1 MKVKKGQIIF
11 LVVIFLII
19 VSKINCVFADSVT
32 CIDVSKDDYEF
43 NADLRYGGFPFEKVA
58 GLLTDE
64 SFPQVYDFIVNGVD
78 TDKIKKCKQEDVYKN
93 LIDSTLEKM
102 DQIQK
107 ADTAGPA
114 GGGGGYSIIDY
125 FNSQGTSL
133 EKEKEKLNNILNEI
147 GASSQDKDKNAARY
161 DDVNNLDEASKS
173 TDIQT
178 RVNAVTEA
186 TKAEEERQTTIYQ
199 QPTVATDKS
208 SGSTLE
214 DMMTDADNFVKS
226 GDNDKVKSS
235 DLQNLSGII
244 YNIALQIGIGVAVI
258 AGLALGIQFMLS
270 SVEGKADV
278 KKGLKVYAIGCVVV
292 FGSFGIWKLVVTLM
306 QQI

>member
-1 MKVKKGQIIF
+1 MKVKRGKIIF

-19 VSKINCVFADSVT
+19 VSKINFVFADGVQVQ
-32 CIDVSKDDYEF
+32 DLVKEEDY
-43 NADLRYGGFPFEKVA
+43 DTYGDMMSSYSLE
-58 GLLTDE
+58 
-64 SFPQVYDFIVNGVD
+64 DFIGQMTDSNFWDYYKFTFHAVD
-78 TDKIKKCKQEDVYKN
+78 IDKVKEYGQEEGYKN
-93 LIDSTLEKM
+93 LINKVLDKM
-102 DQIQK
+102 VDMQK
-107 ADTAGPA
+107 AETLGLV
-114 GGGGGYSIIDY
+114 GGAKIKEDFKSQDLDY
-125 FNSQGTSL
+125 DD
-133 EKEKEKLNNILNEI
+133 EKKNVQKVLNAV
-147 GASSQDKDKNAARY
+147 GASSTTKEDADKVFGTVD
-161 DDVNNLDEASKS
+161 NLDKASKS
-173 TDIQT
+173 TDVQT
-178 RVNAVTEA
+178 KVDAVAEA
-186 TKAEEERQTTIYQ
+186 TKDQEKRKTTIYQ

>member
-19 VSKINCVFADSVT
+19 VSKINCVFADSVQVR
-32 CIDVSKDDYEF
+32 DLVKDEYYDTYDTMMASYSLEDFKGQMEDSNFWDYYKF
-43 NADLRYGGFPFEKVA
+43 TFY
-58 GLLTDE
+58 
-64 SFPQVYDFIVNGVD
+64 GVD
-78 TDKIKKCKQEDVYKN
+78 IDKVKEYGQEDGYKN
-93 LIDSTLEKM
+93 LINKVLEKM
-102 DQIQK
+102 VDMQK
-107 ADTAGPA
+107 AETLGLV
-114 GGGGGYSIIDY
+114 GGAKIKED
-125 FNSQGTSL
+125 FKAQGL
-133 EKEKEKLNNILNEI
+133 NYDDEKKNVQKVLNAV
-147 GASSQDKDKNAARY
+147 GASSTTKEDADKVFGTVD
-161 DDVNNLDEASKS
+161 NLDKASKS
-173 TDIQT
+173 TDVQT
-178 RVNAVTEA
+178 KVDAVAEA
-186 TKAEEERQTTIYQ
+186 TKAQEERQTTIYQ

>member
-1 MKVKKGQIIF
+1 MKVKRGKIIF
-11 LVVIFLII
+11 LLVVFFII
-19 VSKINCVFADSVT
+19 VSKINYVFADSVQVRD
-32 CIDVSKDDYEF
+32 IVKDEYYDIYDTMMASYSLEDFTGQMEDSNFWDYYKF
-43 NADLRYGGFPFEKVA
+43 TFH
-58 GLLTDE
+58 
-64 SFPQVYDFIVNGVD
+64 GVD
-78 TDKIKKCKQEDVYKN
+78 IDRVKEYGQEDGYKN
-93 LIDSTLEKM
+93 LINVVLDKMVQMQSAETLGLVGGAEIKK
-102 DQIQK
+102 DFK
-107 ADTAGPA
+107 AQDLN
-114 GGGGGYSIIDY
+114 YDD
-125 FNSQGTSL
+125 
-133 EKEKEKLNNILNEI
+133 EKENVQKVLDAV
-147 GASSQDKDKNAARY
+147 GASSATKESAAGIFGTV
-161 DDVNNLDEASKS
+161 DNLDEASKS
-173 TDIQT
+173 TDVQT
-178 RVNAVTEA
+178 KVDAVAEA
-186 TKAEEERQTTIYQ
+186 TKAQEERHTTIYQ

>member
-19 VSKINCVFADSVT
+19 VSKINCVFADSVQVR
-32 CIDVSKDDYEF
+32 DLVKDEYYDTYDTMMASYSLEDFKGQMEDSNFWDYYKF
-43 NADLRYGGFPFEKVA
+43 TFY
-58 GLLTDE
+58 
-64 SFPQVYDFIVNGVD
+64 GVD
-78 TDKIKKCKQEDVYKN
+78 IDRVKEYGQEDGYKN
-93 LIDSTLEKM
+93 LINAVLDKMVQMQSAKTLGLVGGSEIKKDFKAQGLNYDDEKKNV
-102 DQIQK
+102 QK
-107 ADTAGPA
+107 V
-114 GGGGGYSIIDY
+114 
-125 FNSQGTSL
+125 
-133 EKEKEKLNNILNEI
+133 LNAV
-147 GASSQDKDKNAARY
+147 GASSTTKEDADKVFGTVD
-161 DDVNNLDEASKS
+161 NLDKASKS
-173 TDIQT
+173 TDVQT
-178 RVNAVTEA
+178 KVDAVAEA
-186 TKAEEERQTTIYQ
+186 TKAQEERQTTIYQ

>member
-1 MKVKKGQIIF
+1 MELIKMKVKKGQIIF

-173 TDIQT
+173 TDKEGVLIGIVLLDDIRNIMFRQELYHRFT
-178 RVNAVTEA
+178 VGKLMTSAPARLYDTDSMEQVMRTFDD
-186 TKAEEERQTTIYQ
+186 TKAWNLPVVDAENKYLGF
-199 QPTVATDKS
+199 VSKS
-208 SGSTLE
+208 KIFNSYREVLVHFSE
-214 DMMTDADNFVKS
+214 D
-226 GDNDKVKSS
+226 
-235 DLQNLSGII
+235 
-244 YNIALQIGIGVAVI
+244 
-258 AGLALGIQFMLS
+258 
-270 SVEGKADV
+270 
-278 KKGLKVYAIGCVVV
+278 
-292 FGSFGIWKLVVTLM
+292 
-306 QQI
+306 

>member
-1 MKVKKGQIIF
+1 MKVKRGKIIF

-19 VSKINCVFADSVT
+19 VSKINCVFADSVQVR
-32 CIDVSKDDYEF
+32 DLVKDEYYDTYDTMMASYSLEDFKGQMEDSNFWDYYKF
-43 NADLRYGGFPFEKVA
+43 TFY
-58 GLLTDE
+58 
-64 SFPQVYDFIVNGVD
+64 GVD
-78 TDKIKKCKQEDVYKN
+78 IDRVKEYGQEDGYKN
-93 LIDSTLEKM
+93 LINAVLDKMVQMQSAKTLGLVGGSEIKKDFKAQGLNYDDEKKNV
-102 DQIQK
+102 QK
-107 ADTAGPA
+107 V
-114 GGGGGYSIIDY
+114 
-125 FNSQGTSL
+125 
-133 EKEKEKLNNILNEI
+133 LNAV
-147 GASSQDKDKNAARY
+147 GASSTTKEDADKVFGTVD
-161 DDVNNLDEASKS
+161 NLDKASKS
-173 TDIQT
+173 TDVQT
-178 RVNAVTEA
+178 KVDAVAEA
-186 TKAEEERQTTIYQ
+186 TKAQEERQTTIYQ

>member
-1 MKVKKGQIIF
+1 MKVMRDKIIF

-19 VSKINCVFADSVT
+19 VSKINCVFADSVQVR
-32 CIDVSKDDYEF
+32 DLVKDEYYDTYDTMMASYSLEDFKGQMEDSNFWDYYKF
-43 NADLRYGGFPFEKVA
+43 TFY
-58 GLLTDE
+58 
-64 SFPQVYDFIVNGVD
+64 GVD
-78 TDKIKKCKQEDVYKN
+78 IDRVKEYGQEDGYKN
-93 LIDSTLEKM
+93 LINAVLDKMVQMQSAKKDFKAQGLNYDDEKKNV
-102 DQIQK
+102 QK
-107 ADTAGPA
+107 V
-114 GGGGGYSIIDY
+114 
-125 FNSQGTSL
+125 
-133 EKEKEKLNNILNEI
+133 LNAV
-147 GASSQDKDKNAARY
+147 GASSTTKEDADKVFGTVD
-161 DDVNNLDEASKS
+161 NLDKASKS
-173 TDIQT
+173 TDVQT
-178 RVNAVTEA
+178 KVDAVAEA
-186 TKAEEERQTTIYQ
+186 TKAQEERQTTIYQ

>member
-1 MKVKKGQIIF
+1 MKVMRDKIIF

-19 VSKINCVFADSVT
+19 VSKINCVFADSVQVR
-32 CIDVSKDDYEF
+32 DLVKDEYYDTYDTMMASYSLEDFKGQMEDSNFWDYYKF
-43 NADLRYGGFPFEKVA
+43 TFY
-58 GLLTDE
+58 
-64 SFPQVYDFIVNGVD
+64 GVD
-78 TDKIKKCKQEDVYKN
+78 IDRVKEYGQEDGYKN
-93 LIDSTLEKM
+93 LINAVLDKMVQMQSAKTLGLVGGSEIKKDFKAQGLNYDDEKKNV
-102 DQIQK
+102 QK
-107 ADTAGPA
+107 V
-114 GGGGGYSIIDY
+114 
-125 FNSQGTSL
+125 
-133 EKEKEKLNNILNEI
+133 LNAV
-147 GASSQDKDKNAARY
+147 GASSTTKEDADKVFGTVD
-161 DDVNNLDEASKS
+161 NLDKASKS
-173 TDIQT
+173 TDVQT
-178 RVNAVTEA
+178 KVDAVAEA
-186 TKAEEERQTTIYQ
+186 TKAQEERQTTIYQ